1 MRRYERGG
9 NAMSRDEFFRE
20 MTKRICSTLD
30 IRIALLR
37 SYEFLKTVMP
47 VFVLDL
53 SLYDPESNKETK
65 VANIRNGTVTDE
77 SRLNDPLPDGIG
89 NELRNFWAS
98 MGEITIFNHPAPDRI
113 TNAVYRLAEY
123 RLAEYRHGKGNDL
136 SILVLRLEL
145 EGKRIGVLIIVAE
158 GLDRFTEKHADLV
171 AILNEPFSMA
181 LSNALQ
187 YQEILR
193 LKDMLTDDNRF
204 LHRELRDRSG
214 NAIIGADMGL
224 TQVMRSVRQVAQSNS
239 PVLLLGETGTGKE
252 VIANAIHALSSR
264 KDGPFIKVNC
274 GAIPEGLIDSE
285 LFGHEKGA
293 FTGAVSR
300 KRGRFER
307 AERGSIFLD
316 EIGDLPLLAQTRLLR
331 VLQTKQ
337 IERVGGTESIDVD
350 VRIIC
355 ATHRN
360 LETMV
365 ASGDFREDLWFRLSV
380 FPIAIPPLRQRRQD
394 IPDLVHHFLRR
405 KSAEMNMHPVPELAP
420 GAMPRLVAGPWRGN
434 VRELENVVERALIQY
449 EGGKLAFERRVDF
462 PAGELPP
469 ETSASRIA
477 KLDEAMA
484 LHIRNAL
491 EVAMGKVNGPE
502 GAAALL
508 GIHPNTLRNRMNKL
522 GISYGRRKKPARI
535 IS

>member
-1 MRRYERGG
+1 M
-9 NAMSRDEFFRE
+9 NRDEFFRE

-30 IRIALLR
+30 IRTALMR

-65 VANIRNGTVTDE
+65 VANIRNGTVTDDAKL
-77 SRLNDPLPDGIG
+77 SDPLPDGIS

-98 MGEITIFNHPAPDRI
+98 MGEITAFNHPAPDRI

-123 RLAEYRHGKGNDL
+123 RLAEYRHAKSNDV

-145 EGKRIGVLIIVAE
+145 EGKRVGVLIIVAE
-158 GLDRFTEKHADLV
+158 GLDRFTEYHANLV
-171 AILNEPFSMA
+171 AILNEPFSIA

-187 YQEILR
+187 YQQIIR
-193 LKDMLTDDNRF
+193 LKDLLTDDNRF
-204 LHRELRDRSG
+204 LHRELRNRSG
-214 NAIIGADMGL
+214 NEIIGADMGL
-224 TQVMRSVRQVAQSNS
+224 KQVMRSVRQVAQLNS

-252 VIANAIHALSSR
+252 VIANTIHDSSSR

-293 FTGAVSR
+293 FTGAISR

-307 AERGSIFLD
+307 AEGGSIFLD

-331 VLQTKQ
+331 VLQNKE
-337 IERVGGTESIDVD
+337 IERVGGTESICID

-360 LETMV
+360 LETMA
-365 ASGDFREDLWFRLSV
+365 ASGDFRADLWFRLSV

-405 KSAEMNMHPVPELAP
+405 KSAEMNIHPVPELAP
-420 GAMPRLVAGPWRGN
+420 GAMPHLVADPWRGN
-434 VRELENVVERALIQY
+434 VRELENVVERALIQH
-449 EGGKLAFERRVDF
+449 EGGKLTFERRVDS
-462 PAGELPP
+462 PAGEVPP
-469 ETSASRIA
+469 DTSTSRIA

-484 LHIRNAL
+484 LHIQDAL
-491 EVAMGKVNGPE
+491 EVAMGKVNGPG
-502 GAAALL
+502 GAAELL

-522 GISYGRRKKPARI
+522 RISYGRRKKERRI
-535 IS
+535 SFLDKPSPLL

>member
-1 MRRYERGG
+1 M
-9 NAMSRDEFFRE
+9 NRDEFFRE

-30 IRIALLR
+30 IRTALMR
-37 SYEFLKTVMP
+37 SYDFLKTAMP

-65 VANIRNGTVTDE
+65 VANIRNGTMTDE
-77 SRLNDPLPDGIG
+77 AKLSEPLPDGIS

-98 MGEITIFNHPAPDRI
+98 MGEITVFNHPAPDRI

-123 RLAEYRHGKGNDL
+123 RLAEYRHAKSNDL

-145 EGKRIGVLIIVAE
+145 EGKRVGVLIIVAE
-158 GLDRFTEKHADLV
+158 GLDRFTEKHSNLV

-187 YQEILR
+187 YQEISR
-193 LKDMLTDDNRF
+193 LKDMLADDNRF
-204 LHRELRDRSG
+204 LHRELRARSG
-214 NAIIGADMGL
+214 NEIIGADMGL
-224 TQVMRSVRQVAQSNS
+224 KQVMRSVRQVAQLNS

-252 VIANAIHALSSR
+252 VIANTIHDSSSR

-307 AERGSIFLD
+307 AEGGSIFLD

-331 VLQTKQ
+331 VLQNKE
-337 IERVGGTESIDVD
+337 IERVGGT
-350 VRIIC
+350 
-355 ATHRN
+355 A
-360 LETMV
+360 
-365 ASGDFREDLWFRLSV
+365 
-380 FPIAIPPLRQRRQD
+380 
-394 IPDLVHHFLRR
+394 DLVHHFLRR
-405 KSAEMNMHPVPELAP
+405 KSAEMNIHPVPELAP
-420 GAMPRLVAGPWRGN
+420 GAMPHLVAGPWRGN
-434 VRELENVVERALIQY
+434 VRELENVVERALIQH
-449 EGGKLAFERRVDF
+449 EGGKLTFEHRVDAS
-462 PAGELPP
+462 AGDVPP
-469 ETSASRIA
+469 DTSTARIA
-477 KLDEAMA
+477 KLDDTMA
-484 LHIRNAL
+484 LHIQDAL
-491 EVAMGKVNGPE
+491 EVAMGKVNGAG
-502 GAAALL
+502 GAAELL

-522 GISYGRRKKPARI
+522 RISYGRMKKGRRPRK
-535 IS
+535 

>member
-1 MRRYERGG
+1 M
-9 NAMSRDEFFRE
+9 NRDEFFRE

-30 IRIALLR
+30 IRTALMR
-37 SYEFLKTVMP
+37 SYEFLKTVLP

-53 SLYDPESNKETK
+53 SFYDPESNKETK
-65 VANIRNGTVTDE
+65 VANIRNGTMTDE
-77 SRLNDPLPDGIG
+77 AKLNEPLPDGIG

-98 MGEITIFNHPAPDRI
+98 MGEITVFNHPAPDRI
-113 TNAVYRLAEY
+113 TNAVYRLAEV
-123 RLAEYRHGKGNDL
+123 RLAEYRHAKGNDV

-145 EGKRIGVLIIVAE
+145 EGRRIGVLIIVAE
-158 GLDRFTEKHADLV
+158 GLDRFTEKHANLV

-187 YQEILR
+187 YQEITR
-193 LKDMLTDDNRF
+193 LKDMLADDNRF
-204 LHRELRDRSG
+204 LHRELRNRSG
-214 NAIIGADMGL
+214 HEIIGADMGL
-224 TQVMRSVRQVAQSNS
+224 RQVMRSLRQVAQLNS

-252 VIANAIHALSSR
+252 VIANAIHDSSSR

-293 FTGAVSR
+293 FTGAVTR

-307 AERGSIFLD
+307 AEGGSIFLD

-331 VLQTKQ
+331 VLQNKE
-337 IERVGGTESIDVD
+337 IERLGGTESISVD

-355 ATHRN
+355 ATHRH

-365 ASGDFREDLWFRLSV
+365 AAGDFREDLWFRLSV
-380 FPIAIPPLRQRRQD
+380 FPIAIPPLRRRRQD

-405 KSAEMNMHPVPELAP
+405 KSAEMNIHPVPELAP

-434 VRELENVVERALIQY
+434 VRELENVVERELIQY
-449 EGGKLAFERRVDF
+449 EGGKLTFERRVDSL
-462 PAGELPP
+462 AGEVPP
-469 ETSASRIA
+469 ETSTARMA

-491 EVAMGKVNGPE
+491 EVAMGRVNGPE

-508 GIHPNTLRNRMNKL
+508 GVHPNTLRNRMNKL
-522 GISYGRRKKPARI
+522 GISYGRRKKGSGSFLDNPSRLQ
-535 IS
+535 

>member
-1 MRRYERGG
+1 MRRYGRGG
-9 NAMSRDEFFRE
+9 NAMNRDEFFRE

-30 IRIALLR
+30 IRTALMR

-65 VANIRNGTVTDE
+65 VANIRNGTVTDDAKLSE
-77 SRLNDPLPDGIG
+77 PLPDGIS

-98 MGEITIFNHPAPDRI
+98 MGEITVFNHPAPDRI

-123 RLAEYRHGKGNDL
+123 RLAEYRHAKSNDV

-158 GLDRFTEKHADLV
+158 GLDRFTEKHANLV

-187 YQEILR
+187 YQEIMR
-193 LKDMLTDDNRF
+193 LKDMLADDNRF
-204 LHRELRDRSG
+204 LHRELRARSG
-214 NAIIGADMGL
+214 NEIIGADMGL
-224 TQVMRSVRQVAQSNS
+224 KQVMRSVRQVAQLNS

-252 VIANAIHALSSR
+252 VIANTIHDSSSR

-307 AERGSIFLD
+307 AEGGSIFLD

-331 VLQTKQ
+331 VLQNKE
-337 IERVGGTESIDVD
+337 IERVGGTESICSRRANHLRHPSRFGENGGLRGFQGGSVVPPERVSD
-350 VRIIC
+350 RHSPAASETAGYSRPGAPFP
-355 ATHRN
+355 ATQKCGD
-360 LETMV
+360 EYS
-365 ASGDFREDLWFRLSV
+365 SGAGAGPRCD
-380 FPIAIPPLRQRRQD
+380 A
-394 IPDLVHHFLRR
+394 
-405 KSAEMNMHPVPELAP
+405 AP
-420 GAMPRLVAGPWRGN
+420 GRPPVEGECPGAGKRRG
-434 VRELENVVERALIQY
+434 ASS
-449 EGGKLAFERRVDF
+449 D
-462 PAGELPP
+462 PA
-469 ETSASRIA
+469 
-477 KLDEAMA
+477 
-484 LHIRNAL
+484 
-491 EVAMGKVNGPE
+491 
-502 GAAALL
+502 
-508 GIHPNTLRNRMNKL
+508 
-522 GISYGRRKKPARI
+522 
-535 IS
+535 

>member
-1 MRRYERGG
+1 M
-9 NAMSRDEFFRE
+9 NRDEFFRE

-30 IRIALLR
+30 IKTALMR
-37 SYEFLKTVMP
+37 SYEYLKTVMP

-53 SLYDPESNKETK
+53 SFYDPESNQETK
-65 VANIRNGTVTDE
+65 VANIRNGTMTDE
-77 SRLNDPLPDGIG
+77 AKLNEPLPDGIG
-89 NELRNFWAS
+89 SELRNFWAS
-98 MGEITIFNHPAPDRI
+98 MGEITVFNHPAPDRI
-113 TNAVYRLAEY
+113 TNAVYRLAEV
-123 RLAEYRHGKGNDL
+123 RLAEYRHAEGNDV

-145 EGKRIGVLIIVAE
+145 EGRRIGVLIVVAE
-158 GLDRFTEKHADLV
+158 GLDRFTEQHAELV

-187 YQEILR
+187 YQEIIR
-193 LKDMLTDDNRF
+193 LKDLLADDNRF

-214 NAIIGADMGL
+214 HEIIGADLGL
-224 TQVMRSVRQVAQSNS
+224 RQVMRSLRQVAQLNS

-252 VIANAIHALSSR
+252 VIANAIHDASSR
-264 KDGPFIKVNC
+264 NEGPFIKVNC
-274 GAIPEGLIDSE
+274 GAIPEGLVDSE

-293 FTGAVSR
+293 FTGAASR

-331 VLQTKQ
+331 VLQNKE
-337 IERVGGTESIDVD
+337 IERLGGTETIAVD

-365 ASGDFREDLWFRLSV
+365 AAGDFREDLWFRLSV
-380 FPIAIPPLRQRRQD
+380 FPIAIPPLRRRRQD

-405 KSAEMNMHPVPELAP
+405 KSAEMNIHPVPELAP
-420 GAMPRLVAGPWRGN
+420 GAMPRLVARPWRGN
-434 VRELENVVERALIQY
+434 VRELENVVERALIEY
-449 EGGKLAFERRVDF
+449 EGGRLTFERRIDLS
-462 PAGELPP
+462 AGEAPP
-469 ETSASRIA
+469 GGPDAKMA

-484 LHIRNAL
+484 RHIHGAL
-491 EVAMGKVNGPE
+491 ETAMGKVNGPG
-502 GAAALL
+502 GAAELL

-522 GISYGRRKKPARI
+522 GISYGRREKGRRPLN
-535 IS
+535 

>member
-1 MRRYERGG
+1 M
-9 NAMSRDEFFRE
+9 NRDEFFRE

-30 IRIALLR
+30 IKSALMR

-53 SLYDPESNKETK
+53 SLYEPESNKETK
-65 VANIRNGTVTDE
+65 VANIRNGTMTDE
-77 SRLNDPLPDGIG
+77 AKLNEPLPDGIS
-89 NELRNFWAS
+89 NELRSFWAS
-98 MGEITIFNHPAPDRI
+98 MGEITVFNHPAPDRI

-123 RLAEYRHGKGNDL
+123 RLAEYRHAKGNDV

-158 GLDRFTEKHADLV
+158 GLDRFTEKHANLV

-187 YQEILR
+187 YQEIIR
-193 LKDMLTDDNRF
+193 LKDMLADDNRF

-214 NAIIGADMGL
+214 NEIIGADKGL
-224 TQVMRSVRQVAQSNS
+224 KQVMRSVRQVAQLNS

-252 VIANAIHALSSR
+252 VIANTIHDSSSR

-307 AERGSIFLD
+307 AEGGSIFLD

-331 VLQTKQ
+331 VLQNKE
-337 IERVGGTESIDVD
+337 IERVGGTESIHVD

-355 ATHRN
+355 ATHRH

-405 KSAEMNMHPVPELAP
+405 KSAEMNIHPVPELAH
-420 GAMPRLVAGPWRGN
+420 GAMPHLVACPWRGN
-434 VRELENVVERALIQY
+434 VRELENVVERTLIQH
-449 EGGKLAFERRVDF
+449 EGGKLTFDRRVDAS
-462 PAGELPP
+462 AGEPP
-469 ETSASRIA
+469 DTSDAKIA
-477 KLDEAMA
+477 KLDEAVA

-491 EVAMGKVNGPE
+491 EVAMGKVNGAG
-502 GAAALL
+502 GAAEIL
-508 GIHPNTLRNRMNKL
+508 GIHPNTLRNRMNRL
-522 GISYGRRKKPARI
+522 RISYGRGKKGRRSRK
-535 IS
+535 